1 MNTHDSFNVYTAR
14 SADPFKRI
22 TIKSEETYDLDG
34 REFRLYRY
42 DEKSQDEPLHPYHPY
57 RYISNGNLYAHAL
70 KVYTSQPSNGSD
82 QLTADAITVG
92 GLRIDS
98 SVGDLRVDSSSV
110 TIRPPVLKSN
120 PTGEATT
127 TVMSGSGDI
136 TASHQTLAGSINNRH
151 AQSSMTLEN
160 HLDHQQILK
169 VETHPDG
176 TLKRIKFDL
185 SKVDTIDEVVNGKM
199 SITFKQS

>member
-70 KVYTSQPSNGSD
+70 KVYTSQPSSGGG
-82 QLTADAITVG
+82 QLTADAIT
-92 GLRIDS
+92 
-98 SVGDLRVDSSSV
+98 VGDLRVDSSSV
-110 TIRPPVLKSN
+110 MIRPLVLKSN
-120 PTGEATT
+120 PIGEETT

-136 TASHQTLAGSINNRH
+136 TASHKTLASSINNRH

-169 VETHPDG
+169 VETNPDG

-185 SKVDTIDEVVNGKM
+185 SKVDTMDEVVNGMM

>member
-70 KVYTSQPSNGSD
+70 KVYTSQPSSGGG
-82 QLTADAITVG
+82 QLTADAIT
-92 GLRIDS
+92 
-98 SVGDLRVDSSSV
+98 VGDLRVDSSSV
-110 TIRPPVLKSN
+110 MIRPLVLKSN
-120 PTGEATT
+120 PIGEETT

-136 TASHQTLAGSINNRH
+136 TASHKTLASSINNRH

-169 VETHPDG
+169 VETNPDG

-185 SKVDTIDEVVNGKM
+185 SKVDTMDEAVNGMM